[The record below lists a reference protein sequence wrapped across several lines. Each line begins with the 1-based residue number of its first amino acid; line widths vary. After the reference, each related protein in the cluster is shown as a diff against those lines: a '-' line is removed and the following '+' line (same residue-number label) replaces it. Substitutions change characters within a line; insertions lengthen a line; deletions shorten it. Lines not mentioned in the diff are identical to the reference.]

1 MCGRIVLIDSYLVD
15 QIHLKIKSKI
25 FIMCLLQGIKE
36 DLVCQVSAIFVFF
49 LFFVNNFSHCDC
61 LSHHKHVKTTV
72 VTSVPVQ
79 KSCVVVQKQ
88 CRQFL

>member
-15 QIHLKIKSKI
+15 HLHLKIKSKI
-25 FIMCLLQGIKE
+25 FIMCLLQGIKQG
-36 DLVCQVSAIFVFF
+36 LVCQVSAVFFFVFF
-49 LFFVNNFSHCDC
+49 VNTFSHCDC
-61 LSHHKHVKTTV
+61 LPHHKHVKTTV
-72 VTSVPVQ
+72 VTSVPIQ